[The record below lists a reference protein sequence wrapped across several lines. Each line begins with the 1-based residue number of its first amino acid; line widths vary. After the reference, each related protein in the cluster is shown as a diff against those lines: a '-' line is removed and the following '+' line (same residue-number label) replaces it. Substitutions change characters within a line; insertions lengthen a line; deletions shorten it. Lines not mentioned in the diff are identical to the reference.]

1 MTSSDTYVGQGE
13 AAAATHPVGRRRR
26 RRRPTVERMLFFLL
40 FLGVPLAVYL
50 MFVISP
56 FLQSF
61 YYSMTNWSGLSP
73 SMDFIGLS
81 NYERILGD
89 AVFWKSLRNNL
100 ILLIALPTITIS
112 LSFALAIMVTIGGS
126 THGGVRGVRGA
137 GFYRVIS
144 FFPYAVPAVI
154 TGILFNFVYHPGG
167 GLLNGFLNLVVAV
180 LNGALGLL
188 GLGPVP
194 EVHNAW
200 LGDQRVALAA
210 VAFAMIWTF
219 VGFYMVLFVASIK
232 SIPQEVLEAARID
245 GAGRLR
251 SAVQV
256 VAPMVRDN
264 ISTAVV
270 YIGIFALD
278 AFTFISVMT
287 PNGGTA
293 NSTKVVS
300 LHLYQTAFQNGR
312 FGEASAMGVIMALVT
327 MLVAVVVIG
336 VGRPRKDER

>member
-1 MTSSDTYVGQGE
+1 MTSPDTFVGHDE
-13 AAAATHPVGRRRR
+13 AAATTTPVVRRR
-26 RRRPTVERMLFFLL
+26 RRRPSLERMLFFLV
-40 FLGVPLAVYL
+40 FLGLPLVVYL
-50 MFVISP
+50 MFVVSP

-61 YYSMTNWSGLSP
+61 YYSLTNWSGLSP
-73 SMDFIGLS
+73 SMDFIGLE
-81 NYERILGD
+81 NYERIFGD

-100 ILLIALPTITIS
+100 ILLVLLPTITIT
-112 LSFALAIMVTIGGS
+112 LSFALAVMVTIGGS

-154 TGILFNFVYHPGG
+154 TGILFNFIYHPGG
-167 GLLNGFLNLVVAV
+167 GLLNGFLNLVVGAV
-180 LNGALGLL
+180 NAVIGLL

-200 LGDQRVALAA
+200 LGDQRFALAA

-232 SIPQEVLEAARID
+232 SIPSEVLEAARID

-251 SAVQV
+251 TAVQV

-287 PNGGTA
+287 PNGGTG

-300 LHLYQTAFQNGR
+300 LHLYQTAFRDGR
-312 FGEASAMGVIMALVT
+312 FGEASAMGVLMAIVT
-327 MLVAVVVIG
+327 MLVAVLVIT

>member
-1 MTSSDTYVGQGE
+1 MTSPDTFVGHDE
-13 AAAATHPVGRRRR
+13 AAATTTPVVRRR
-26 RRRPTVERMLFFLL
+26 RRRPSLERMLFFLV
-40 FLGVPLAVYL
+40 FLGIPLVVYL
-50 MFVISP
+50 MFVVSP

-61 YYSMTNWSGLSP
+61 YYSLTNWSGLSP
-73 SMDFIGLS
+73 SMDFIGLE
-81 NYERILGD
+81 NYERIFGD

-100 ILLIALPTITIS
+100 ILLVLLPTITIT

-154 TGILFNFVYHPGG
+154 TGILFNFIYHPGG
-167 GLLNGFLNLVVAV
+167 GLLNGFLNLVVGAV
-180 LNGALGLL
+180 NAVIGLF
-188 GLGPVP
+188 GLGPVA
-194 EVHNAW
+194 EIHNAW
-200 LGDQRVALAA
+200 LGDQRFALAA

-232 SIPQEVLEAARID
+232 SIPSEVLEAARID

-251 SAVQV
+251 TAVQV

-287 PNGGTA
+287 PNGGTG

-300 LHLYQTAFQNGR
+300 LHLYQTAFRDGR
-312 FGEASAMGVIMALVT
+312 FGEASAMGVLMAIVT
-327 MLVAVVVIG
+327 MLVAVLVIT

>member
-1 MTSSDTYVGQGE
+1 MTSPDTFVGHDE
-13 AAAATHPVGRRRR
+13 AAATTTPVVRRR
-26 RRRPTVERMLFFLL
+26 RRRPSLERMLFFLV
-40 FLGVPLAVYL
+40 FLGLPLVVYL
-50 MFVISP
+50 MFVVSP

-61 YYSMTNWSGLSP
+61 YYSLTNWSGLSP
-73 SMDFIGLS
+73 SMDFIGLE
-81 NYERILGD
+81 NYERIFGD

-100 ILLIALPTITIS
+100 ILLVLLPTITIT
-112 LSFALAIMVTIGGS
+112 LSFALAVMVTIGGS

-154 TGILFNFVYHPGG
+154 TGILFNFIYHPGG
-167 GLLNGFLNLVVAV
+167 GLLNGFLNLVVGAV
-180 LNGALGLL
+180 NAVIGLL

-200 LGDQRVALAA
+200 LGDQRFALAA

-232 SIPQEVLEAARID
+232 SIPSEVLEAARID

-251 SAVQV
+251 TAVQV

-287 PNGGTA
+287 PNGGTG

-300 LHLYQTAFQNGR
+300 LHLYQTAFRDGR
-312 FGEASAMGVIMALVT
+312 FGEASAMGVLMAIVT
-327 MLVAVVVIG
+327 MLVAV
-336 VGRPRKDER
+336 

>member
-1 MTSSDTYVGQGE
+1 MTSPDTFVGRDE
-13 AAAATHPVGRRRR
+13 AAATTTPVVRRR
-26 RRRPTVERMLFFLL
+26 RRRPSVERMLFFLV
-40 FLGVPLAVYL
+40 FLGLPLVVYL
-50 MFVISP
+50 MFVVSP

-61 YYSMTNWSGLSP
+61 YYSLTNWSGLSP
-73 SMDFIGLS
+73 SMDFIGLA
-81 NYERILGD
+81 NYERIFDD

-100 ILLIALPTITIS
+100 ILLVLLPTITIT
-112 LSFALAIMVTIGGS
+112 LSFALAVMVTIGGS

-154 TGILFNFVYHPGG
+154 TGILFNFIYHPGG
-167 GLLNGFLNLVVAV
+167 GLLNGFLNLVVGAV
-180 LNGALGLL
+180 NAVIGLL

-194 EVHNAW
+194 EIHNAW
-200 LGDQRVALAA
+200 LGDQRFALAA

-232 SIPQEVLEAARID
+232 SIPSEVLEAARID

-251 SAVQV
+251 TAVQV

-287 PNGGTA
+287 PNGGTG

-300 LHLYQTAFQNGR
+300 LHLYQTAFRDGR
-312 FGEASAMGVIMALVT
+312 FGEASAMGVLMAIVT
-327 MLVAVVVIG
+327 MLVAVVVIT

>member
-1 MTSSDTYVGQGE
+1 MTSPDTFVGHDE
-13 AAAATHPVGRRRR
+13 AAATTTPVVRRR
-26 RRRPTVERMLFFLL
+26 RRRPSLERMLFFLV
-40 FLGVPLAVYL
+40 FLGLPLVVYL
-50 MFVISP
+50 MFVVSP

-61 YYSMTNWSGLSP
+61 YYSLTNWSGLSP
-73 SMDFIGLS
+73 SMDFIGLE
-81 NYERILGD
+81 NYERIFGD

-100 ILLIALPTITIS
+100 ILLVLLPTITIT
-112 LSFALAIMVTIGGS
+112 LSFALAVMVTIGGS

-154 TGILFNFVYHPGG
+154 TGILFNFIYHPGG
-167 GLLNGFLNLVVAV
+167 GLLNGFLNLVVGAV
-180 LNGALGLL
+180 NAVIGLL

-194 EVHNAW
+194 EIHNAW
-200 LGDQRVALAA
+200 LGDQRFALAA

-232 SIPQEVLEAARID
+232 SIPSEVLEAARID

-251 SAVQV
+251 TAVQV

-287 PNGGTA
+287 PNGGTG

-300 LHLYQTAFQNGR
+300 LHLYQTAFRDGR
-312 FGEASAMGVIMALVT
+312 FGEASAMGVLMAIVT
-327 MLVAVVVIG
+327 MLVAVLVIT

>member
-1 MTSSDTYVGQGE
+1 MTSPDTFVGHDE
-13 AAAATHPVGRRRR
+13 AAATTTPVVRRR
-26 RRRPTVERMLFFLL
+26 RRRPSLERMLFFLV
-40 FLGVPLAVYL
+40 FLGLPLVVYL
-50 MFVISP
+50 MFVVSP

-61 YYSMTNWSGLSP
+61 YYSLTNWSGLSP
-73 SMDFIGLS
+73 SMDFIGLE
-81 NYERILGD
+81 NYERIFGD

-100 ILLIALPTITIS
+100 ILLVLLPTITIT
-112 LSFALAIMVTIGGS
+112 LSFALAVMVTIGGS

-154 TGILFNFVYHPGG
+154 TGILFNFIYHPGG
-167 GLLNGFLNLVVAV
+167 GLLNGFLNLVVGAV
-180 LNGALGLL
+180 NAVIGLL

-194 EVHNAW
+194 EIHNAW
-200 LGDQRVALAA
+200 LGDQRFALAA

-232 SIPQEVLEAARID
+232 SIPSEVLEAARID

-251 SAVQV
+251 TAVQV

-287 PNGGTA
+287 PNGGTG

-300 LHLYQTAFQNGR
+300 LHLYQTAFR
-312 FGEASAMGVIMALVT
+312 
-327 MLVAVVVIG
+327 
-336 VGRPRKDER
+336 

>member
-1 MTSSDTYVGQGE
+1 MTSPDTFVGHDE
-13 AAAATHPVGRRRR
+13 AAATTTPVVRRR
-26 RRRPTVERMLFFLL
+26 RRRPSLERMLFFLV
-40 FLGVPLAVYL
+40 FLGLPLVVYL
-50 MFVISP
+50 MFVVSP

-61 YYSMTNWSGLSP
+61 YYSLTNWSGLSP
-73 SMDFIGLS
+73 SMDFIGLE
-81 NYERILGD
+81 NYERIFGD

-100 ILLIALPTITIS
+100 ILLVLLPTITIT
-112 LSFALAIMVTIGGS
+112 LSFALAVMVTIGGS

-154 TGILFNFVYHPGG
+154 TGILFNFIYHPGG
-167 GLLNGFLNLVVAV
+167 GLLNGFLNLVVGAV
-180 LNGALGLL
+180 NAVIGLL

-200 LGDQRVALAA
+200 LGDQRFALAA

-232 SIPQEVLEAARID
+232 SIPSEVLEAARID

-251 SAVQV
+251 TAVQV

-287 PNGGTA
+287 PNGGTG

-300 LHLYQTAFQNGR
+300 LHLYQTAFRDGR
-312 FGEASAMGVIMALVT
+312 FGEASAMGVLMAIVT
-327 MLVAVVVIG
+327 MLVAVLVIT
-336 VGRPRKDER
+336 VG

>member
-1 MTSSDTYVGQGE
+1 
-13 AAAATHPVGRRRR
+13 
-26 RRRPTVERMLFFLL
+26 MLFFLL

-50 MFVISP
+50 MFVVSP
-56 FLQSF
+56 FLQAF
-61 YYSMTNWSGLSP
+61 YYSLTNWSGLSP
-73 SMDFIGLS
+73 TMDFIGLD

-89 AVFWKSLRNNL
+89 VVFWTSLRNNL
-100 ILLIALPTITIS
+100 VLLIVLPTITIT
-112 LSFALAIMVTIGGS
+112 LSFALAVMVTIGGS

-154 TGILFNFVYHPGG
+154 TGILFAFIFHPNG
-167 GLLNGFLNLVVAV
+167 GLLNGTLNLFMPAV
-180 LNGALGLL
+180 NGALGLAS
-188 GLGPVP
+188 PVIDP
-194 EVHNAW
+194 LRALVGAAPMELPLADIRIAW
-200 LGDQRVALAA
+200 LGDQRFALPA

-287 PNGGTA
+287 PNGGTD

-300 LHLYQTAFQNGR
+300 LHLYQTAFRDGR
-312 FGEASAMGVIMALVT
+312 FGEASAMGVLMALIT
-327 MLVAVVVIG
+327 MAVAVVVIG
-336 VGRPRKDER
+336 LGRARKDER

>member
-1 MTSSDTYVGQGE
+1 MTSSDTHVGQGE
-13 AAAATHPVGRRRR
+13 AAVATTVGRRRR
-26 RRRPTVERMLFFLL
+26 RRRPSLERMLFFLL

-50 MFVISP
+50 MFVVSP
-56 FLQSF
+56 FLQAF
-61 YYSMTNWSGLSP
+61 YYSLTNWSGLSP
-73 SMDFIGLS
+73 SMDFIGLA
-81 NYERILGD
+81 NYERIFAD

-100 ILLIALPTITIS
+100 VLLVLLPTITIT

-154 TGILFNFVYHPGG
+154 TGILFAFIFHPNG
-167 GLLNGFLNLVVAV
+167 GLLNGTLNLFMPAV
-180 LNGALGLL
+180 NGVIGLFGAEPLGDIRI
-188 GLGPVP
+188 
-194 EVHNAW
+194 AW
-200 LGDQRVALAA
+200 LGDQRFALPA

-245 GAGRLR
+245 GAGRFR
-251 SAVQV
+251 TAVQV

-300 LHLYQTAFQNGR
+300 LHLYQTAFRDGR
-312 FGEASAMGVIMALVT
+312 FGEASAMGVLMALIT
-327 MLVAVVVIG
+327 MAVALVVIG
-336 VGRPRKDER
+336 LGRQRKDER

>member
-1 MTSSDTYVGQGE
+1 MTSPDTFVGHDE
-13 AAAATHPVGRRRR
+13 AAATTTPVVRRR
-26 RRRPTVERMLFFLL
+26 RRRPSVERMLFFLV
-40 FLGVPLAVYL
+40 FLGLPLVVYL
-50 MFVISP
+50 MFVVSP

-61 YYSMTNWSGLSP
+61 YYSLTNWSGLSP
-73 SMDFIGLS
+73 SMDFIGLA
-81 NYERILGD
+81 NYERIFGD

-100 ILLIALPTITIS
+100 ILLVILPTITIV

-154 TGILFNFVYHPGG
+154 TGILFNFIYHPGG
-167 GLLNGFLNLVVAV
+167 GLLNGFLNLVVGGFNAV
-180 LNGALGLL
+180 IGVA

-194 EVHNAW
+194 EIHNAW
-200 LGDQRVALAA
+200 LGDQRFALAA

-232 SIPQEVLEAARID
+232 SIPSEVLEAARID
-245 GAGRLR
+245 GAGRMR
-251 SAVQV
+251 TAVQV

-287 PNGGTA
+287 PNGGTG

-300 LHLYQTAFQNGR
+300 LHLYQTAFRDGR
-312 FGEASAMGVIMALVT
+312 FGEASAMGVIMAIVT
-327 MLVAVVVIG
+327 MLVAVVVIT